1 MITDTEKTR
10 IALYHWMLG
19 KEYFIA
25 AEAMAYAERTHVGFR
40 KDGVTPAFAHQIWIA
55 NRIRTFNLP
64 NEIMETC
71 LILAFLH
78 DTAEDYD
85 VGFEEFT
92 AKYGSIIS
100 DGVRRLTK
108 KHRGIVIPKETYF
121 NDLSLMASAAIVK
134 GVDRL
139 HNLSTMVG
147 VFKVEKQM
155 AYIAETMLFHLP
167 MLKIARKNFP
177 MYWQAFESIKQAIID
192 KIEMVQIILK
202 LETSNA

>member
-1 MITDTEKTR
+1 MLSNIEKTR

-19 KEYFIA
+19 KGFFIA
-25 AEAMAYAERTHVGFR
+25 SEAMAYAENTHVGFR

-64 NEIMETC
+64 DDVMELC

-85 VGFEEFT
+85 VGFEEFN
-92 AKYGSIIS
+92 AKYGAVVA

-108 KHRGIVIPKETYF
+108 KHRGMVIPKETYF
-121 NDLSLMASAAIVK
+121 SDLALMAAAAIVK

-139 HNLSTMVG
+139 HNLSTMIG
-147 VFKVEKQM
+147 VFNPAKQM
-155 AYIAETMLFHLP
+155 DYIAETMLFHLP
-167 MLKIARKNFP
+167 MLKKARKSFP
-177 MYWQAFESIKQAIID
+177 MYWQAFESIKQAIND
-192 KIEMVQIILK
+192 KMEMVNMILK
-202 LETSNA
+202 LEAKS